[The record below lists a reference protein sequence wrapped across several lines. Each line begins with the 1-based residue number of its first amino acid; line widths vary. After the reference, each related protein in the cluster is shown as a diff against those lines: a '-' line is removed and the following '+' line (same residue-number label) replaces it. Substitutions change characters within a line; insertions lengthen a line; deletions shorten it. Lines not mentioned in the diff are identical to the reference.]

1 MLYLLLLALGAV
13 LIGALVAKISARQD
27 VRGEVERFHHARS
40 ITTSWAQ
47 QGSGVVIKP
56 LEADES

>member
-13 LIGALVAKISARQD
+13 LIGVLVAKISARQD

-47 QGSGVVIKP
+47 QGSGVVVQHDS
-56 LEADES
+56 EH